1 VRILGLEVRRS
12 TKQLAVVT
20 QERQLSPADTRGWYR
35 IFESFAGAWQQN
47 VVVDRDTVL
56 SYSTVFACVTLIA
69 QDIGKLRIKLVE
81 QQPNGRWIEITSPA
95 FSPLLRK
102 PNHFQNRVKFIEYWL
117 VSKLL
122 HGNAYALKV
131 RDNRGVVIALYLLD
145 PTRVVPLVS
154 DGDGSVFYQL
164 RRDPLSKLEDDV
176 VVPAREM
183 IHDPMV
189 TLFHPLVGVTPIYAC
204 GLAAM
209 QGVNIQRN
217 SNKFFA
223 NQSQPGGILTAPGS
237 ISDATAVRLK
247 EHWENNFTGDN
258 AGKVAV
264 VGDGLKYERLTVN
277 AVDAQMIEQLKL
289 SAETVCSVFHVPP
302 YMVGV
307 GPMPAYN
314 NIEALNL
321 QYYAQCL
328 QSLIESFEISLDEG
342 LNLTTPTQPWG
353 TEFDLDG
360 LLRMDTATR
369 YKSHSDGISGGWLA
383 PNEARLKEDYAPL
396 EGGNTAYMQQ
406 QNYALSALARRDNK
420 EEETGG
426 VDVQAQA
433 MNGAQVTSLQAMLI
447 AVTAGDLPVDTARA
461 AIMAAFPLLTEAQVD
476 AMIEPLETFTP
487 PPDPDAP
494 PPPPPE
500 EDPPPPSEDDEE
512 DMEDDEDEVRAL
524 LEYVVRGI
532 TTLDLAA

>member
-461 AIMAAFPLLTEAQVD
+461 AIMAAFPLLRRRW
-476 AMIEPLETFTP
+476 M
-487 PPDPDAP
+487 
-494 PPPPPE
+494 
-500 EDPPPPSEDDEE
+500 
-512 DMEDDEDEVRAL
+512 R
-524 LEYVVRGI
+524 
-532 TTLDLAA
+532 

>member
-1 VRILGLEVRRS
+1 
-12 TKQLAVVT
+12 
-20 QERQLSPADTRGWYR
+20 
-35 IFESFAGAWQQN
+35 
-47 VVVDRDTVL
+47 
-56 SYSTVFACVTLIA
+56 
-69 QDIGKLRIKLVE
+69 
-81 QQPNGRWIEITSPA
+81 
-95 FSPLLRK
+95 
-102 PNHFQNRVKFIEYWL
+102 
-117 VSKLL
+117 
-122 HGNAYALKV
+122 
-131 RDNRGVVIALYLLD
+131 
-145 PTRVVPLVS
+145 
-154 DGDGSVFYQL
+154 
-164 RRDPLSKLEDDV
+164 
-176 VVPAREM
+176 
-183 IHDPMV
+183 
-189 TLFHPLVGVTPIYAC
+189 
-204 GLAAM
+204 
-209 QGVNIQRN
+209 
-217 SNKFFA
+217 
-223 NQSQPGGILTAPGS
+223 
-237 ISDATAVRLK
+237 
-247 EHWENNFTGDN
+247 
-258 AGKVAV
+258 
-264 VGDGLKYERLTVN
+264 LTVN
-277 AVDAQMIEQLKL
+277 AVDAQIIEQLKL

-532 TTLDLAA
+532 TTLDLVA